1 MTDELD
7 DIQDEIRNYAANFS
21 DTQGFIATTNVWT
34 MTEAAELLAPYHS
47 AGVIAALSAEQR
59 AQALV
64 TIIGQ
69 LIRQSLTVSPIRDE
83 LLIGAGGN
91 PSASYSGHS
100 ELPSGEIPAVFA
112 DVPDDD
118 DIKEH

>member
-47 AGVIAALSAEQR
+47 ADVIAALSHEQR
-59 AQALV
+59 AQAV
-64 TIIGQ
+64 ATIISH
-69 LIRQSLTVSPIRDE
+69 LVRQSLTVSPIRDE
-83 LLIGAGGN
+83 LLIGAGGK
-91 PSASYSGHS
+91 PGASYTGRT

-112 DVPDDD
+112 DVPDAE
-118 DIKEH
+118 DIKEQ